1 MIHGLL
7 WVKPGN
13 GRHDTSSIARKEDDV
28 LGVATDGRDL
38 HITDMLKWV
47 HDTRV
52 RSQADI
58 VVVDDTLFTFL
69 LVVAGVL
76 NNGAKFDSIENI
88 GLLSTREA
96 ISLSVTS
103 TLNIEHVLVSPDVL
117 VITNKIPLG
126 VR

>member
-1 MIHGLL
+1 MIHSLL

-13 GRHDTSSIARKEDDV
+13 GRHDSSSIARKEDDV
-28 LGVATDGRDL
+28 LRVATDGRYL
-38 HITDMLKWV
+38 HIADMLKWV
-47 HDTRV
+47 DDTRV

-58 VVVDDTLFTFL
+58 IIVDDTLFTFS
-69 LVVAGVL
+69 LVIAGVL